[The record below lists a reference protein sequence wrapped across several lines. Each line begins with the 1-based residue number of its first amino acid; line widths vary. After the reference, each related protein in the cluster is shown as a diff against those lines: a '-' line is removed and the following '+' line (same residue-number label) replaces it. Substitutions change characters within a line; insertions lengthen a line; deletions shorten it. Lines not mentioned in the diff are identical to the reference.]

1 MSLPIRRRVFAVVL
15 VLANSASFAA
25 PQQPLVESIE
35 VRVANIDVVVR
46 DKAGNPVTGLTK
58 DDFELYEDGTKQ
70 PITNLYEVRRNADVV
85 PAQPARSDETPSAGT
100 PAAPVEQRP
109 RKLILFVDSFSLQPS
124 RKAPILAA
132 VEKFIDR
139 QMKPED
145 QAMLVSWRL
154 SVNVVTPFT
163 SDKAAVKNGIATL
176 AETPRGPDEVTKLKS
191 DIQELIRIALSGS
204 RMMSMDEAHAK
215 SLQLV
220 DAYAADLILREDELL
235 NDLGRMSS
243 TLAGVEGKKVLVFA
257 GENLPEHPGAELYR
271 YVNAQ
276 FAAYLSRNG
285 NPLDMQEVMGVTGNR
300 MQQTITKVASQ
311 AGAYGVT
318 IYTIDAADMNSDFSA
333 ENGGA
338 PDPSETFSRNA
349 NTSAALQT
357 IASITGG
364 VAIANTT
371 NFDLAFDTIGRD
383 LDSYY
388 SLGYKP
394 REKGGST
401 RRIVVKMKNRAYR
414 VRTPETFILRSS
426 EDQMKD
432 RTIANLYADV
442 PSAWPVAIRTA
453 TPKKDGRGIYAIPV
467 QVVMASTLTLLPEGK
482 NLVGG
487 FTLYFV
493 VGNVAGGPSEVM
505 RRPESLRIP
514 ATAEVGV
521 RAKPMTFTTTIRVK
535 EGESMLSVG
544 VIDQTSATT
553 GFARLK
559 LIAR

>member
-1 MSLPIRRRVFAVVL
+1 MSVSVCRRLFAAVL
-15 VLANSASFAA
+15 VLANSASFAG
-25 PQQPLVESIE
+25 PQQTLTESIE
-35 VRVANIDVVVR
+35 VRIANIDVVVR

-58 DDFELYEDGTKQ
+58 DDFEIFEDGKKQ
-70 PITNLYEVRRNADVV
+70 PITNLYEVRRNVDILT
-85 PAQPARSDETPSAGT
+85 AQPTRPDETPSVAT
-100 PAAPVEQRP
+100 PATPVEQRP

-145 QAMLVSWRL
+145 QAMLISWRL
-154 SVNVVTPFT
+154 SVNVITPFT
-163 SDKAAVKNGIATL
+163 SDKAAVKKGIAAL
-176 AETPRGPDEVTKLKS
+176 ALTPRGPDEVSKLKG
-191 DIQELIRIALSGS
+191 DIQELIKIAMSGS
-204 RMMSMDEAHAK
+204 PMMTWGEARTK
-215 SLQLV
+215 SLQYV
-220 DAYAADLILREDELL
+220 DAYAAGLNLREEELL
-235 NDLGRMSS
+235 NDLGRMAS

-271 YVNAQ
+271 YVETQ
-276 FAAYLSRNG
+276 FAQHLDRNS
-285 NPLDMQEVMGVTGNR
+285 NPLDLQVLSGVTGNR
-300 MQQTITKVASQ
+300 MQQTITKVANQ

-318 IYTIDAADMNSDFSA
+318 IYTIDAADTNSDFSA
-333 ENGGA
+333 DNVDT
-338 PDPSETFSRNA
+338 PDPSEGFSRYE
-349 NTSAALQT
+349 NTAAALQT

-394 REKGGST
+394 RENGRST
-401 RRIVVKMKNRAYR
+401 RKIVVKTKNRAYK

-442 PSAWPVAIRTA
+442 PSAWPVAIRTGL
-453 TPKKDGRGIYAIPV
+453 PKKDGRGIYAIPV

-487 FTLYFV
+487 FVLYLT

-505 RRPESLRIP
+505 RRPETLRIP
-514 ATAEVGV
+514 ATAEAAV

-535 EGESMLSVG
+535 QGESMLSVG
-544 VIDQTSATT
+544 VIDQTSTTT
-553 GFARLK
+553 GFARSK
-559 LIAR
+559 LVAQ

>member
-1 MSLPIRRRVFAVVL
+1 MFALAL

-25 PQQPLVESIE
+25 PQQTLTESIE

-46 DKAGNPVTGLTK
+46 DKAGNPVAGLTK
-58 DDFELYEDGTKQ
+58 DDFELFEDGTKQ
-70 PITNLYEVRRNADVV
+70 PITNFYEVRRNSDVV
-85 PAQPARSDETPSAGT
+85 AAQPTQPGETPSVTT
-100 PAAPVEQRP
+100 PAEQRP
-109 RKLILFVDSFSLQPS
+109 RKLILFVDNFSLQPS
-124 RKAPILAA
+124 RKGPILAA

-139 QMKPED
+139 HMRPED
-145 QAMLVSWRL
+145 QAMLISWRQG
-154 SVNVVTPFT
+154 VEVVTPFT
-163 SDKAAVKNGIATL
+163 SDRSVLRNGIATL
-176 AETPRGPDEVTKLKS
+176 RRTVRGSDEVTVLKR
-191 DIQELIRIALSGS
+191 DIEELIRIAMGNTL
-204 RMMSMDEAHAK
+204 MMSMADAHTK

-220 DAYAADLILREDELL
+220 DAYAGGLILRQDQLL

-271 YVNAQ
+271 YVDAQ
-276 FAAYLSRNG
+276 FATLQGRNA
-285 NPLDMQEVMGVTGNR
+285 NPFDFQQVTGLTGNS
-300 MQQTITKVASQ
+300 MQQTIAKVSNQ

-318 IYTIDAADMNSDFSA
+318 IYTIDAAEMNNDFSA
-333 ENGGA
+333 DSDKA
-338 PDPSETFSRNA
+338 PDSVEASARFT
-349 NTSAALQT
+349 NTSSALQT

-364 VAIANTT
+364 VAIANMS
-371 NFDLAFDTIGRD
+371 NFDLAFDTIARD

-394 REKGGST
+394 SEKGKSS
-401 RRIVVKMKNRAYR
+401 RRIVVKMKNRAYT
-414 VRTPETFILRSS
+414 VRTPESFTLRSS

-442 PSAWPVAIRTA
+442 PSAWPVAIRTRPA
-453 TPKKDGRGIYAIPV
+453 KKDGRGIYAIPV

-482 NLVGG
+482 DLAGG
-487 FTLYFV
+487 FVLYLV
-493 VGNVAGGPSEVM
+493 VGNVAGGPSEVI
-505 RRPESLRIP
+505 RRPETLKIP
-514 ATAEVGV
+514 ATAEAGV

-559 LIAR
+559 LVAR

>member
-1 MSLPIRRRVFAVVL
+1 MTVPIRRRVFAVVI
-15 VLANSASFAA
+15 VAAMSASVAA
-25 PQQPLVESIE
+25 PQQTLVESIE

-58 DDFELYEDGTKQ
+58 DDFELYENGTKQ

-85 PAQPARSDETPSAGT
+85 AAQSPQTAETPSVT
-100 PAAPVEQRP
+100 SLPASVEQRP
-109 RKLILFVDSFSLQPS
+109 RKLILFIDSFSLQPA
-124 RKAPILAA
+124 RKVPILAA
-132 VEKFIDR
+132 VEKFVDR
-139 QMKPED
+139 HMGPED
-145 QAMLVSWRL
+145 QAMLLSWRL
-154 SVNVVTPFT
+154 SVSVITPFT
-163 SDKAAVKNGIATL
+163 SDKAAVKSGIATL
-176 AETPRGPDEVTKLKS
+176 GRTVRGPDEVAKLKS

-204 RMMSMDEAHAK
+204 RMMSMAEAHSQA
-215 SLQLV
+215 LALV
-220 DAYAADLILREDELL
+220 DAYGANLIIREEELL

-243 TLAGVEGKKVLVFA
+243 TLAGVEGKKVIVFA
-257 GENLPEHPGAELYR
+257 GESLPEHPGAELYR

-276 FAAYLSRNG
+276 FAPYMNG
-285 NPLDMQEVMGVTGNR
+285 SNPLDLQAVMGLTGNR
-300 MQQTITKVASQ
+300 MQQTITKVANQ

-333 ENGGA
+333 ESTTA
-338 PDPSETFSRNA
+338 PDPSESSARYA
-349 NTSAALQT
+349 NTSSALQT
-357 IASITGG
+357 MASITGG

-371 NFDLAFDTIGRD
+371 NFDLAFDTIARD

-394 REKGGST
+394 SDKGQST
-401 RRIVVKMKNRAYR
+401 RRIVVKTKNRAYT

-432 RTIANLYADV
+432 RTIANLYTDV
-442 PSAWPVAIRTA
+442 RGAWPIAIRTA
-453 TPKKDGRGIYAIPV
+453 APSKDGRGIYAIPV

-487 FTLYFV
+487 FVLYFT

-505 RRPESLRIP
+505 RRPETLRIP
-514 ATAEVGV
+514 ATSEALV

-535 EGESMLSVG
+535 QGESMLSVG

-553 GFARLK
+553 GFARSK
-559 LIAR
+559 LVAR

>member
-1 MSLPIRRRVFAVVL
+1 MSLPIRRRLFAVVL
-15 VLANSASFAA
+15 VVAMSVSVAA

-46 DKAGNPVTGLTK
+46 DKSGNPVTGLTK

-70 PITNLYEVRRNADVV
+70 PITNFYEVRRNADVAA
-85 PAQPARSDETPSAGT
+85 AQPAPSDETPSAGT

-154 SVNVVTPFT
+154 SVSVITPFT
-163 SDKAAVKNGIATL
+163 SDKAAVRSGIGTL
-176 AETPRGPDEVTKLKS
+176 ARAPRGPDEVAKLKS

-204 RMMSMDEAHAK
+204 HMMSMEEARAESIK
-215 SLQLV
+215 LV
-220 DAYAADLILREDELL
+220 DAYAADLILREENLL
-235 NDLGRMSS
+235 NDLGRMSA
-243 TLAGVEGKKVLVFA
+243 TLSGVEGKKVLVFA

-276 FAAYLSRNG
+276 FASYLSRNS
-285 NPLDMQEVMGVTGNR
+285 NPLDMQVVTGVTGNH
-300 MQQTITKVASQ
+300 MQQTIAKVANQ

-333 ENGGA
+333 ENGDA
-338 PDPSETFSRNA
+338 PDPSESFSRNA
-349 NTSAALQT
+349 NTAAALKT

-371 NFDLAFDTIGRD
+371 NFDLAFDAIGRD

-394 REKGGST
+394 REKGKST
-401 RRIVVKMKNRAYR
+401 RRIVVKTKNRTYT

-426 EDQMKD
+426 EDQMND

-442 PSAWPVAIRTA
+442 PSAWPVAIRTGP
-453 TPKKDGRGIYAIPV
+453 PKKDGRGIYAIPV
-467 QVVMASTLTLLPEGK
+467 QVAMASTLTLLPEGK
-482 NLVGG
+482 DLVGG
-487 FTLYFV
+487 FILYFT
-493 VGNVAGGPSEVM
+493 VGSVAGGPSEVM
-505 RRPESLRIP
+505 RRPVPLRIP
-514 ATAEVGV
+514 ATAEAGV

-535 EGESMLSVG
+535 AGESILSVG

-559 LIAR
+559 LVAR

>member
-1 MSLPIRRRVFAVVL
+1 MSVPVCRRLFAVVL

-25 PQQPLVESIE
+25 PQQTLTESIE
-35 VRVANIDVVVR
+35 VRIANIDVVVR

-58 DDFELYEDGTKQ
+58 DDFEIFEDGKKQ
-70 PITNLYEVRRNADVV
+70 PITNLYEVRRNVDIVT
-85 PAQPARSDETPSAGT
+85 AQPAHTDETPTS

-109 RKLILFVDSFSLQPS
+109 RKLILFIDSFSLQAS

-145 QAMLVSWRL
+145 QAMLVSWRQ
-154 SVNVVTPFT
+154 SVSVITPFT

-176 AETPRGPDEVTKLKS
+176 ALAPRGPDEVSKLKA
-191 DIQELIRIALSGS
+191 DVQELIRIALSNTL
-204 RMMSMDEAHAK
+204 MMGMAEAHRQA
-215 SLQLV
+215 LQLV
-220 DAYAADLILREDELL
+220 DAYAANLNLREEALL
-235 NDLGRMSS
+235 NDLGRMAS

-271 YVNAQ
+271 YVEAQ
-276 FAAYLSRNG
+276 FAPFMSRND
-285 NPLDMQEVMGVTGNR
+285 NPLDLQVLTGVTGNR
-300 MQQTITKVASQ
+300 MKQTITKVANQ

-318 IYTIDAADMNSDFSA
+318 IYTIDAADTNSDFSA
-333 ENGGA
+333 ENGASGP
-338 PDPSETFSRNA
+338 PDPSETFSRYE
-349 NTSAALQT
+349 NTAAALQT

-394 REKGGST
+394 RENGGST
-401 RRIVVKMKNRAYR
+401 RRIVVKTKNRAYK

-442 PSAWPVAIRTA
+442 PSAWPVAIRTKP
-453 TPKKDGRGIYAIPV
+453 PKKDGRGIYAIPV

-482 NLVGG
+482 DLVGG
-487 FTLYFV
+487 FVLYFT
-493 VGNVAGGPSEVM
+493 VGSVAGGPSEVM
-505 RRPESLRIP
+505 RRPETLRIP
-514 ATAEVGV
+514 ATAEAAV

-535 EGESMLSVG
+535 QGESMLSVG
-544 VIDQTSATT
+544 VIDQTSTTT
-553 GFARLK
+553 GFARMK
-559 LIAR
+559 LVAQ

>member
-1 MSLPIRRRVFAVVL
+1 MRLPVRRRVFAVVL

-25 PQQPLVESIE
+25 PQQTLTESIE

-58 DDFELYEDGTKQ
+58 DDFEIFEDGKKQ
-70 PITNLYEVRRNADVV
+70 PITNLYEVRRNVDVAA
-85 PAQPARSDETPSAGT
+85 AQPTRPDETPSET
-100 PAAPVEQRP
+100 SPAAPVQRP
-109 RKLILFVDSFSLQPS
+109 RKLILFIDSFSLQPS

-145 QAMLVSWRL
+145 QAMLISWRL
-154 SVNVVTPFT
+154 SVNVITPFT

-176 AETPRGPDEVTKLKS
+176 ALAPRGPDEVSKLKA
-191 DIQELIRIALSGS
+191 DVQELIHIAMSGTL
-204 RMMSMDEAHAK
+204 MMSMGEAYRESVK
-215 SLQLV
+215 LV
-220 DAYAADLILREDELL
+220 DAYSAGLIIREEELL
-235 NDLGRMSS
+235 NDLGRMAA
-243 TLAGVEGKKVLVFA
+243 TLAGVEGKKVIVFA
-257 GENLPEHPGAELYR
+257 GENLPEHPGADLYR
-271 YVNAQ
+271 YVEAQ
-276 FAAYLSRNG
+276 FAPLLPRNSIPFDLQQVVG
-285 NPLDMQEVMGVTGNR
+285 STGNR
-300 MQQTITKVASQ
+300 MQQTITKVANQ

-318 IYTIDAADMNSDFSA
+318 IYTIDAADTNSDFSA
-333 ENGGA
+333 DSGQA
-338 PDPSETFSRNA
+338 PDPSEGFSRYE
-349 NTSAALQT
+349 NTAAALQT

-394 REKGGST
+394 RETGRST
-401 RRIVVKMKNRAYR
+401 RKIVVKMKNRAYK
-414 VRTPETFILRSS
+414 VRTAETFILRSS

-432 RTIANLYADV
+432 RTVANLYADV
-442 PSAWPVAIRTA
+442 PSAWPVAIRTKP
-453 TPKKDGRGIYAIPV
+453 PKKDGRGIYAIPV

-482 NLVGG
+482 DLVGG
-487 FTLYFV
+487 FVLYFT
-493 VGNVAGGPSEVM
+493 VGSVAGGPSEVM
-505 RRPESLRIP
+505 RRPETLRIP
-514 ATAEVGV
+514 ATAEAAV

-535 EGESMLSVG
+535 QGESILSVG
-544 VIDQTSATT
+544 VIDQTSTTT

-559 LIAR
+559 LVAQ

>member
-1 MSLPIRRRVFAVVL
+1 MSVSVCRRLFAVVL

-25 PQQPLVESIE
+25 PQQTLTESIE
-35 VRVANIDVVVR
+35 VRIANIDVVVR

-58 DDFELYEDGTKQ
+58 DDFEIFEDGKKQ
-70 PITNLYEVRRNADVV
+70 PITNLYEVRRNVDIVT
-85 PAQPARSDETPSAGT
+85 AQPAHPDETPTT

-109 RKLILFVDSFSLQPS
+109 RKLILFIDSFSLQAS

-154 SVNVVTPFT
+154 SVNVITPFT

-176 AETPRGPDEVTKLKS
+176 ALAPRGPDEVSKLKA
-191 DIQELIRIALSGS
+191 DVQELIRIAHSNTL
-204 RMMSMDEAHAK
+204 MMGMAEAHRQ

-220 DAYAADLILREDELL
+220 DAYGANLNLREEGLL
-235 NDLGRMSS
+235 NDLGRMAS

-271 YVNAQ
+271 YVEAQ
-276 FAAYLSRNG
+276 FAPFLSRND
-285 NPLDMQEVMGVTGNR
+285 NPLDLQVLSGVTGNR
-300 MQQTITKVASQ
+300 MQQTITKVANQ

-318 IYTIDAADMNSDFSA
+318 IYTIDAADTNSDFSA
-333 ENGGA
+333 ETGA
-338 PDPSETFSRNA
+338 SGPPDPSESFSRYE
-349 NTSAALQT
+349 NTAAALQT
-357 IASITGG
+357 MASITGG

-394 REKGGST
+394 RENGGST
-401 RRIVVKMKNRAYR
+401 RRIVVKTKNRAYK

-442 PSAWPVAIRTA
+442 PSAWPVAIRTKP
-453 TPKKDGRGIYAIPV
+453 PKKDGRGIYAIPV

-482 NLVGG
+482 DLVGG
-487 FTLYFV
+487 FVLYFT
-493 VGNVAGGPSEVM
+493 VGSVAGGPSEVM
-505 RRPESLRIP
+505 RRPETLRIP
-514 ATAEVGV
+514 ATAEAAV

-535 EGESMLSVG
+535 QGESMLSVG
-544 VIDQTSATT
+544 VIDQTSTTT

-559 LIAR
+559 LVAQ

>member
-1 MSLPIRRRVFAVVL
+1 MSVSVCRRLFAVVL
-15 VLANSASFAA
+15 VFANSASFAA
-25 PQQPLVESIE
+25 PQQTLTESIE
-35 VRVANIDVVVR
+35 VRIANIDVVVR

-58 DDFELYEDGTKQ
+58 DDFEIFEDGKKQ
-70 PITNLYEVRRNADVV
+70 PITNLYEVRRNVDVMT
-85 PAQPARSDETPSAGT
+85 AQPTRPDETPSVTT
-100 PAAPVEQRP
+100 PATPVEQRP
-109 RKLILFVDSFSLQPS
+109 RKLILFIDSFSLQPS

-145 QAMLVSWRL
+145 QAMLISWRL
-154 SVNVVTPFT
+154 SVNVITPFT

-176 AETPRGPDEVTKLKS
+176 ALAPRGPDEVSKLRG
-191 DIQELIRIALSGS
+191 DVQELIRIAMSGTM
-204 RMMSMDEAHAK
+204 MMSMEDAHRESVK
-215 SLQLV
+215 LV
-220 DAYAADLILREDELL
+220 DAYSAGLIIREEELL
-235 NDLGRMSS
+235 NDLGRMAA
-243 TLAGVEGKKVLVFA
+243 TLAGVEGKKVIVFA
-257 GENLPEHPGAELYR
+257 GENLPEHPGADLYR
-271 YVNAQ
+271 YVEAQ
-276 FAAYLSRNG
+276 FAPLLPRNSIPFDLQQVVG
-285 NPLDMQEVMGVTGNR
+285 STGNR

-318 IYTIDAADMNSDFSA
+318 IYTIDAADTNSDFSA

-338 PDPSETFSRNA
+338 PDPSESFSRYE
-349 NTSAALQT
+349 NTAAALQT

-364 VAIANTT
+364 VAIANTS

-394 REKGGST
+394 RENGGSS
-401 RRIVVKMKNRAYR
+401 RKIVVKMKNRAYK

-442 PSAWPVAIRTA
+442 PSAWPVAIRTGL
-453 TPKKDGRGIYAIPV
+453 PKKDGRGVYAIPV

-487 FTLYFV
+487 FVLYFT
-493 VGNVAGGPSEVM
+493 VGSVAGGPAELI
-505 RRPESLRIP
+505 RRPETLKIP
-514 ATAEVGV
+514 ATAEAAV

-535 EGESMLSVG
+535 QGESMLSVG
-544 VIDQTSATT
+544 VIDQTSTTT

-559 LIAR
+559 LVAQ

>member
-1 MSLPIRRRVFAVVL
+1 MPIRLFAVLL
-15 VLANSASFAA
+15 VVAMSVSVAA

-46 DKAGNPVTGLTK
+46 DKSGNPVTGLTK

-85 PAQPARSDETPSAGT
+85 ATQPSRSDETPSAGT

-124 RKAPILAA
+124 RRAPILAA

-154 SVNVVTPFT
+154 SVNVITPFT
-163 SDKAAVKNGIATL
+163 SDKAVVRSGIDTL
-176 AETPRGPDEVTKLKS
+176 ARAARGPDEVAKLKS
-191 DIQELIRIALSGS
+191 DIQELIRIASSGS
-204 RMMSMDEAHAK
+204 LMMSMDEAHAK

-220 DAYAADLILREDELL
+220 DAYAADLILREENLL

-257 GENLPEHPGAELYR
+257 GENLPEHPGADLYR

-276 FAAYLSRNG
+276 FASYLSRNS
-285 NPLDMQEVMGVTGNR
+285 NPLDMQVLTGVTGNR
-300 MQQTITKVASQ
+300 MQQTIANVANQ

-333 ENGGA
+333 ANGEA
-338 PDPSETFSRNA
+338 PDLSESFSRNA
-349 NTSAALQT
+349 NTAAALQT

-371 NFDLAFDTIGRD
+371 NFDLAFDTIARD

-394 REKGGST
+394 RESGRNS
-401 RRIVVKMKNRAYR
+401 RRIVVKTKNRTYT

-426 EDQMKD
+426 EDQMND

-442 PSAWPVAIRTA
+442 PSAWPVAIRTGS
-453 TPKKDGRGIYAIPV
+453 PKKDGRGIYEIPV
-467 QVVMASTLTLLPEGK
+467 QVAMASTLTLLPEGK
-482 NLVGG
+482 DLVGG
-487 FTLYFV
+487 FVLYFT
-493 VGNVAGGPSEVM
+493 VGSVAGGPSEVM
-505 RRPESLRIP
+505 RRPVPLRIP
-514 ATAEVGV
+514 ATAEAGV
-521 RAKPMTFTTTIRVK
+521 RAKPMTFRTTIRVK
-535 EGESMLSVG
+535 EGESTLSVG

-559 LIAR
+559 LVAR

>member
-1 MSLPIRRRVFAVVL
+1 MSVSVCRRLFAAVL
-15 VLANSASFAA
+15 VLANSASFAG
-25 PQQPLVESIE
+25 PQQTLTESIE
-35 VRVANIDVVVR
+35 VRIANIDVVVR

-58 DDFELYEDGTKQ
+58 DDFEIFEDGKKQ
-70 PITNLYEVRRNADVV
+70 PITNLYEVRRNVDIVT
-85 PAQPARSDETPSAGT
+85 AQPTRPDETPSVTT
-100 PAAPVEQRP
+100 PATPVEQRP

-154 SVNVVTPFT
+154 SVNVITPFT
-163 SDKAAVKNGIATL
+163 SDKAAVKKGIAAL
-176 AETPRGPDEVTKLKS
+176 ALTPRGPDEVSKLKG
-191 DIQELIRIALSGS
+191 DIQELIKIAMSGS
-204 RMMSMDEAHAK
+204 PMMTWGEARAK
-215 SLQLV
+215 SLQYV
-220 DAYAADLILREDELL
+220 DAYAAGLNLREEELL
-235 NDLGRMSS
+235 NDLGRMAS

-271 YVNAQ
+271 YVETQ
-276 FAAYLSRNG
+276 FAQHLDRNS
-285 NPLDMQEVMGVTGNR
+285 NPLDLQVLSGVTGNR
-300 MQQTITKVASQ
+300 MQQTITKVANQ

-318 IYTIDAADMNSDFSA
+318 IYTIDAADTNSDFSA
-333 ENGGA
+333 ENVGA
-338 PDPSETFSRNA
+338 PDPSESFNRYE
-349 NTSAALQT
+349 NTAAALQT

-364 VAIANTT
+364 VAIANTN

-394 REKGGST
+394 RENGRST
-401 RRIVVKMKNRAYR
+401 RKIVVKTKNRAYK

-442 PSAWPVAIRTA
+442 PSAWPVAIRTGL
-453 TPKKDGRGIYAIPV
+453 PKKDGRGIYAIPV

-482 NLVGG
+482 DLVGG
-487 FTLYFV
+487 FVLYLT
-493 VGNVAGGPSEVM
+493 VGNVAGGPSEVL
-505 RRPESLRIP
+505 RRPETLRIP
-514 ATAEVGV
+514 ATAEAAV

-535 EGESMLSVG
+535 QGESMLSVG
-544 VIDQTSATT
+544 VIDQTSTTT
-553 GFARLK
+553 GFARSK
-559 LIAR
+559 LVAQ

>member
-1 MSLPIRRRVFAVVL
+1 MSVPVCRRLFAVVL

-25 PQQPLVESIE
+25 PQQTLTESIE
-35 VRVANIDVVVR
+35 VRIANIDVVVR
-46 DKAGNPVTGLTK
+46 DKGGNPVTGLTK
-58 DDFELYEDGTKQ
+58 DDFEIFEDGKKQ
-70 PITNLYEVRRNADVV
+70 PITNLYEVRRNVDIVT
-85 PAQPARSDETPSAGT
+85 AQPAHTDETPTS

-109 RKLILFVDSFSLQPS
+109 RKLILFIDSFSLQAS

-145 QAMLVSWRL
+145 QAMLVSWRQ
-154 SVNVVTPFT
+154 SVSVITPFT

-176 AETPRGPDEVTKLKS
+176 ALAPRGPDEVSKLKA
-191 DIQELIRIALSGS
+191 DVQELIRIALSNTL
-204 RMMSMDEAHAK
+204 MMGMAEAHRQA
-215 SLQLV
+215 LQLV
-220 DAYAADLILREDELL
+220 DAYAANLNLREEALL
-235 NDLGRMSS
+235 NDLGRMAS

-271 YVNAQ
+271 YVEAQ
-276 FAAYLSRNG
+276 FAPFMSRND
-285 NPLDMQEVMGVTGNR
+285 NPLDLQVLTGVTGNR
-300 MQQTITKVASQ
+300 MKQTITKVANQ

-318 IYTIDAADMNSDFSA
+318 IYTIDAADTNSDFSA
-333 ENGGA
+333 ENGASGP
-338 PDPSETFSRNA
+338 PDPSETFSRYE
-349 NTSAALQT
+349 NTAAALQT

-394 REKGGST
+394 RENGGST
-401 RRIVVKMKNRAYR
+401 RRIVVKTKNRAYK

-442 PSAWPVAIRTA
+442 PSAWPVAIRTKP
-453 TPKKDGRGIYAIPV
+453 PKKDGRGIYAIPV

-482 NLVGG
+482 DLVGG
-487 FTLYFV
+487 FVLYFT
-493 VGNVAGGPSEVM
+493 VGSVAGGPSEVM
-505 RRPESLRIP
+505 RRPETLRIP
-514 ATAEVGV
+514 ATEEAAV

-535 EGESMLSVG
+535 QGESMLSVG
-544 VIDQTSATT
+544 VIDQTSTTT

-559 LIAR
+559 LVAQ

>member
-1 MSLPIRRRVFAVVL
+1 MSLPVRRRLFAVVL
-15 VLANSASFAA
+15 VFANSASFAA
-25 PQQPLVESIE
+25 PQQQLVESIE

-58 DDFELYEDGTKQ
+58 DDFELYEDGKQ
-70 PITNLYEVRRNADVV
+70 QPLTNLYEVRRNVDVV
-85 PAQPARSDETPSAGT
+85 AAQPAQPGEAPSVAT
-100 PAAPVEQRP
+100 PATPVEQRP
-109 RKLILFVDSFSLQPS
+109 RKLILFVDSFSLKPA

-145 QAMLVSWRL
+145 QAMVISWQL
-154 SVNVVTPFT
+154 SVNVITPFT
-163 SDKAAVKNGIATL
+163 SDKAAVKSGIGAL
-176 AETPRGPDEVTKLKS
+176 GRAVRGPDEVSKLKG
-191 DIQELIRIALSGS
+191 DIQELIKIAFSGTP
-204 RMMSMDEAHAK
+204 MMTMAEAYAK
-215 SLQLV
+215 SVKLV
-220 DAYAADLILREDELL
+220 DTYSAGLAIREEELL
-235 NDLGRMSS
+235 HDLGRMAA
-243 TLAGVEGKKVLVFA
+243 TLAGVEGKKVIVFA
-257 GENLPEHPGAELYR
+257 AENLPEHPGADLYR
-271 YVNAQ
+271 YVDAQ
-276 FAAYLSRNG
+276 FEPYLARNAITF
-285 NPLDMQEVMGVTGNR
+285 DMQQVVGTTGNR
-300 MQQTITKVASQ
+300 VQQTITKVASQ

-318 IYTIDAADMNSDFSA
+318 IYTIDAADTNSDFSA
-333 ENGGA
+333 ENVGA
-338 PDPSETFSRNA
+338 PDPSESFSRYE
-349 NTSAALQT
+349 NTAAALQT

-394 REKGGST
+394 REKGRST
-401 RRIVVKMKNRAYR
+401 RKIVVKTKNRAYK
-414 VRTPETFILRSS
+414 VRTAETFILRST

-432 RTIANLYADV
+432 RTIANLYAEV

-453 TPKKDGRGIYAIPV
+453 PPKKDGRGIYAIPV

-487 FTLYFV
+487 FVLYFT

-505 RRPESLRIP
+505 RRPETLKIP
-514 ATAEVGV
+514 ATAEAAV

-535 EGESMLSVG
+535 QGESMLSVG
-544 VIDQTSATT
+544 VIDQTTATT

-559 LIAR
+559 LVAQ

>member
-1 MSLPIRRRVFAVVL
+1 MSVSVRRRLFAVVL

-25 PQQPLVESIE
+25 PQQTLTESIE
-35 VRVANIDVVVR
+35 VRIANIDVVVR

-58 DDFELYEDGTKQ
+58 DDFEIFEDGKKQ
-70 PITNLYEVRRNADVV
+70 PITNLYEVRRNVDIVT
-85 PAQPARSDETPSAGT
+85 AQPAHTDETSST
-100 PAAPVEQRP
+100 TSPAAPVEQRP
-109 RKLILFVDSFSLQPS
+109 RKLILFIDSFSLQAS

-132 VEKFIDR
+132 VETFIDR

-154 SVNVVTPFT
+154 SVNVITPFT
-163 SDKAAVKNGIATL
+163 SDKAAVKKGIAAL
-176 AETPRGPDEVTKLKS
+176 RETPRGPDEVSKLRG
-191 DIQELIRIALSGS
+191 DVQELIRIALSGS
-204 RMMSMDEAHAK
+204 HMMSMEEAHRQ
-215 SLQLV
+215 SVQLV
-220 DAYAADLILREDELL
+220 DAYSGSLIIREEDLL
-235 NDLGRMSS
+235 NDLGRMSA

-257 GENLPEHPGAELYR
+257 GENLPEHPGADLYR
-271 YVNAQ
+271 YVEAQ
-276 FAAYLSRNG
+276 FAPYLPRNG
-285 NPLDMQEVMGVTGNR
+285 IPFDLQQVVGSTGNR

-318 IYTIDAADMNSDFSA
+318 IYTIDAADTNSDFSA
-333 ENGGA
+333 ENVGA
-338 PDPSETFSRNA
+338 PDPSESFSRYE
-349 NTSAALQT
+349 NTAAALQT

-364 VAIANTT
+364 VAIANTN

-394 REKGGST
+394 RENGRST
-401 RRIVVKMKNRAYR
+401 RRIVVKTKNRAYR

-442 PSAWPVAIRTA
+442 PSAWPVAIRA
-453 TPKKDGRGIYAIPV
+453 GLPKKDGRGIYAIPV

-487 FTLYFV
+487 FVLYFT
-493 VGNVAGGPSEVM
+493 VGSVAGGPSEVM
-505 RRPESLRIP
+505 RRPETLKIP
-514 ATAEVGV
+514 ATAEAAV

-535 EGESMLSVG
+535 QGESMLSVG
-544 VIDQTSATT
+544 VIDQTSTTT
-553 GFARLK
+553 GFARFK
-559 LIAR
+559 LVAQ